1 MGPLR
6 RDFLLTRAVILVDT
20 FSNHVLEC
28 ELQHRVIL
36 YEVET
41 TGVLPMGIHPLPKES
56 FHNGK

>member
-6 RDFLLTRAVILVDT
+6 RDFLLTRAVFLVDT

-28 ELQHRVIL
+28 QLQHPVIL

-41 TGVLPMGIHPLPKES
+41 TGALPMGIHPLPKES